1 MKIIVLHNR
10 FNNDPIIVRVYA
22 INSLQKRIDID
33 DDGNKEE
40 YTGVLVGCVDY
51 DVKEHIGDV
60 MRKINAVEN
69 KHIRMKE
76 SD

>member
-1 MKIIVLHNR
+1 MKIIVLHDR
-10 FNNDPIIVRVYA
+10 YNNEPIIVRTSA
-22 INSLQKRIDID
+22 INVIKKCLVID
-33 DDGNKEE
+33 DDKKEE

-69 KHIRMKE
+69 EHTGK
-76 SD
+76 